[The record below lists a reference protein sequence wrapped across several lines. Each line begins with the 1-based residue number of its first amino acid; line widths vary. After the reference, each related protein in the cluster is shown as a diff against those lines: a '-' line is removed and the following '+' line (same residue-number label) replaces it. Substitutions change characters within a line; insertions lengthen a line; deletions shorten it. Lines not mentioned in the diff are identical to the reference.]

1 MDIGSLSRT
10 KAAGAWRWPPTP
22 SRAMVKERVEIFLYF
37 PSGPLWTVQCIL
49 YLYLKLDSGG
59 RGSGPVVDSCESVIT
74 ADLWN
79 DWLTANFRLSNV
91 FPRNA
96 SVPLRHNSY
105 CPCAGTT
112 HYDVLTL
119 FFGILST
126 FILAHLLSACRRRNR
141 DWRESGSRNG
151 WSFCTPLT
159 SMGNWR
165 SVTRMTQTFHRSA
178 AAGSLS

>member
-1 MDIGSLSRT
+1 M
-10 KAAGAWRWPPTP
+10 
-22 SRAMVKERVEIFLYF
+22 
-37 PSGPLWTVQCIL
+37 
-49 YLYLKLDSGG
+49 
-59 RGSGPVVDSCESVIT
+59 
-74 ADLWN
+74 
-79 DWLTANFRLSNV
+79 TANFSLRSNV

-96 SVPLRHNSY
+96 TVPLRHNSF
-105 CPCAGTT
+105 CPYAGTT
-112 HYDVLTL
+112 HCDVLTL

-126 FILAHLLSACRRRNR
+126 FILAHLLSACRRRNS

-178 AAGSLS
+178 AVGSLSYKLTMLYVYVHRRITETARTRPMHLLRESANCWSNKKLAMKGKQWKKKSEQQKKHIKRKQKQWKQRNFNLQIF